1 MTAHNSSQFLYQDCL
16 IADLSIDT
24 QLHLLNIGKYVF
36 RPLSFILAFSSFVLN
51 TLVIIAVARTKSL
64 QYPAMVMISS
74 LAVTDAIL
82 PLYIMHKI
90 IELFTYK
97 RRTCPNVHPRPVLT
111 ATSALC
117 IQATLGNLAVI
128 SRDRY
133 LAVRSP
139 WWYRNH
145 MTKSRAFKVVC
156 IPWCISVVSA
166 VAIFL
171 SETFGGV
178 YKLLAQTLMLVL
190 FAIYVIII
198 MFCYLRI
205 YFRKTVEVGNPND
218 TLLKREKRLTNT
230 VAGILLILVLTYF
243 PALLVP
249 FVLSAK
255 GLYKNSL
262 SFRPFYAVFIQ
273 FNGVLNPLLSFGRS
287 RNMRKAVRDLFKC
300 SSQVQPSSA
309 VNNNNNNN
317 NNNYNK
323 NHHRLSH
330 TTATTAITAQ
340 KSNNITK
347 AATAMTYEDNNKN
360 KSDFTNYRTTNLSE
374 I

>member
-24 QLHLLNIGKYVF
+24 QVHLLNIGKYVF

-64 QYPAMVMISS
+64 QYPAMVMICS
-74 LAVTDAIL
+74 LAVTDTIF
-82 PLYIMHKI
+82 PVYIMHRFV
-90 IELFTYK
+90 ELSTYE
-97 RRTCPNVHPRPVLT
+97 RFTCPNAQPRPVES
-111 ATSALC
+111 AFSALC
-117 IQATLGNLAVI
+117 VQATLGNLAVI

-171 SETFGGV
+171 SGTLGGL

-273 FNGVLNPLLSFGRS
+273 LNGVLNPLLSFGRS

-317 NNNYNK
+317 KNNNK

-330 TTATTAITAQ
+330 TTATTAITAP

>member
-1 MTAHNSSQFLYQDCL
+1 MAPHNSSQFRYQDCL

-24 QLHLLNIGKYVF
+24 QLQLLNIGEYVF

-51 TLVIIAVARTKSL
+51 TLVIIAVARTRSL
-64 QYPAMVMISS
+64 QYPAMVMICS

-82 PLYIMHKI
+82 PLNFMQKN
-90 IELFTYK
+90 IEALTFE
-97 RRTCPNVHPRPVLT
+97 RRTCPNVHPRPVQT

-171 SETFGGV
+171 SGTFGGV
-178 YKLLAQTLMLVL
+178 YKPLAHTLMLAL
-190 FAIYVIII
+190 FASYVIII
-198 MFCYLRI
+198 MFYYLRI

-218 TLLKREKRLTNT
+218 ALLKREKRLTNT

-262 SFRPFYAVFIQ
+262 PFRPFYVVFIQ
-273 FNGVLNPLLSFGRS
+273 LNGVLNSLLNLGRS
-287 RNMRKAVRDLFKC
+287 RNMRKAIRDLFKC
-300 SSQVQPSSA
+300 SSQEQPSSA

-317 NNNYNK
+317 NNNNYNYNK

-330 TTATTAITAQ
+330 
-340 KSNNITK
+340 
-347 AATAMTYEDNNKN
+347 AAAKPQ
-360 KSDFTNYRTTNLSE
+360 
-374 I
+374 

>member
-1 MTAHNSSQFLYQDCL
+1 MAPHNSSQFLYQDCL

-24 QLHLLNIGKYVF
+24 QLQLLNIGKYVF

-64 QYPAMVMISS
+64 QYPAMVMICS

-82 PLYIMHKI
+82 PLNFMQKN
-90 IELFTYK
+90 IEALTFE
-97 RRTCPNVHPRPVLT
+97 RRTCPNVHPRPVQT
-111 ATSALC
+111 AASALC

-156 IPWCISVVSA
+156 IPWCISVISA

-171 SETFGGV
+171 SGTFGGV
-178 YKLLAQTLMLVL
+178 YKRLAHTLMLAL
-190 FAIYVIII
+190 FASYFIII
-198 MFCYLRI
+198 MFHYLRI

-218 TLLKREKRLTNT
+218 ALLKREKRLTNT

-262 SFRPFYAVFIQ
+262 PFRPFYVVFIQ
-273 FNGVLNPLLSFGRS
+273 LNGVLNPLLNLGRS
-287 RNMRKAVRDLFKC
+287 RNMRKAIRDLFKC
-300 SSQVQPSSA
+300 SSQEQPSSA
-309 VNNNNNNN
+309 VNNYNNNNN
-317 NNNYNK
+317 NNNYNYNK

-330 TTATTAITAQ
+330 V
-340 KSNNITK
+340 
-347 AATAMTYEDNNKN
+347 AAKP
-360 KSDFTNYRTTNLSE
+360 
-374 I
+374 

>member
-1 MTAHNSSQFLYQDCL
+1 MAPHNSSQFLYQDCL

-24 QLHLLNIGKYVF
+24 QLQLLNIGKYVF

-64 QYPAMVMISS
+64 QYPAMVMICS

-82 PLYIMHKI
+82 PLNFMQKN
-90 IELFTYK
+90 IEALTFE
-97 RRTCPNVHPRPVLT
+97 RRTCPNVHPGPVQT
-111 ATSALC
+111 AASALC

-133 LAVRSP
+133 LAARSP

-171 SETFGGV
+171 SGTFAGV
-178 YKLLAQTLMLVL
+178 YKRLAHTLMLAL
-190 FAIYVIII
+190 FASYFIII
-198 MFCYLRI
+198 MFHYLRI

-218 TLLKREKRLTNT
+218 ALLKREKRLTNT

-262 SFRPFYAVFIQ
+262 PFRPFYVVFIQ
-273 FNGVLNPLLSFGRS
+273 LNGVLNPLLNLGRS
-287 RNMRKAVRDLFKC
+287 RNMRKAIRDLFKC
-300 SSQVQPSSA
+300 SSQEQPSSA
-309 VNNNNNNN
+309 VNNYNNNNN
-317 NNNYNK
+317 NNNYNYNK

-330 TTATTAITAQ
+330 V
-340 KSNNITK
+340 
-347 AATAMTYEDNNKN
+347 AAKP
-360 KSDFTNYRTTNLSE
+360 
-374 I
+374 

>member
-1 MTAHNSSQFLYQDCL
+1 MAGHNSSQFCYQDCL
-16 IADLSIDT
+16 IADFSIDT
-24 QLHLLNIGKYVF
+24 QLQLLNISKYVF
-36 RPLSFILAFSSFVLN
+36 GPLNLFLAFSSFVLN

-64 QYPAMVMISS
+64 QYPAMVMIGS
-74 LAVTDAIL
+74 LAVTDTIL
-82 PLYIMHKI
+82 PLYTMHRFVAY
-90 IELFTYK
+90 FTYK
-97 RRTCPNVHPRPVLT
+97 RLTCPNLQPRPVES
-111 ATSALC
+111 AFSALC
-117 IQATLGNLAVI
+117 VQAMLGNLAVI

-166 VAIFL
+166 VATFL
-171 SETFGGV
+171 SGTFGGV
-178 YKLLAQTLMLVL
+178 YKPLAQTLMLVL

-218 TLLKREKRLTNT
+218 ARLKREKRLTNT

-255 GLYKNSL
+255 GLYKNSVP
-262 SFRPFYAVFIQ
+262 FKPFYAVFIQ
-273 FNGVLNPLLSFGRS
+273 LNGVLNPLLNLGRS
-287 RNMRKAVRDLFKC
+287 RNMRKAIRDLFKC

-309 VNNNNNNN
+309 VNNNNSNNSNN

-323 NHHRLSH
+323 NHHRLSQ
-330 TTATTAITAQ
+330 TTAKPQ
-340 KSNNITK
+340 
-347 AATAMTYEDNNKN
+347 
-360 KSDFTNYRTTNLSE
+360 
-374 I
+374 

>member
-1 MTAHNSSQFLYQDCL
+1 MAPHNSSQFLYQDCL

-24 QLHLLNIGKYVF
+24 QLQLLNIGKYVF
-36 RPLSFILAFSSFVLN
+36 CPLSFILAFSSFVLN

-64 QYPAMVMISS
+64 QYPTMVMICS

-82 PLYIMHKI
+82 PLNFMQKN
-90 IELFTYK
+90 IEALTFE
-97 RRTCPNVHPRPVLT
+97 RRTCPNVHPRRVQT

-171 SETFGGV
+171 SGTFGGV
-178 YKLLAQTLMLVL
+178 YKPLAQTLMLVL

-218 TLLKREKRLTNT
+218 ALLKREKRLTNT

-243 PALLVP
+243 PALLAP

-262 SFRPFYAVFIQ
+262 PFRSFYIVFIQ
-273 FNGVLNPLLSFGRS
+273 LNGVLNPLLNLGRS
-287 RNMRKAVRDLFKC
+287 RNMRKAIRDLFKC
-300 SSQVQPSSA
+300 SSQEQPSSA

-317 NNNYNK
+317 NNNSYNYNK

-330 TTATTAITAQ
+330 
-340 KSNNITK
+340 
-347 AATAMTYEDNNKN
+347 ATAKPQ
-360 KSDFTNYRTTNLSE
+360 
-374 I
+374 

>member
-1 MTAHNSSQFLYQDCL
+1 
-16 IADLSIDT
+16 
-24 QLHLLNIGKYVF
+24 
-36 RPLSFILAFSSFVLN
+36 
-51 TLVIIAVARTKSL
+51 
-64 QYPAMVMISS
+64 
-74 LAVTDAIL
+74 
-82 PLYIMHKI
+82 
-90 IELFTYK
+90 
-97 RRTCPNVHPRPVLT
+97 
-111 ATSALC
+111 
-117 IQATLGNLAVI
+117 
-128 SRDRY
+128 
-133 LAVRSP
+133 
-139 WWYRNH
+139 
-145 MTKSRAFKVVC
+145 
-156 IPWCISVVSA
+156 
-166 VAIFL
+166 
-171 SETFGGV
+171 
-178 YKLLAQTLMLVL
+178 
-190 FAIYVIII
+190 
-198 MFCYLRI
+198 MFCYPHI

-218 TLLKREKRLTNT
+218 ALLKREKRLTNT

-243 PALLVP
+243 PAFLVP

-347 AATAMTYEDNNKN
+347 AATAMTYDDNNKN
-360 KSDFTNYRTTNLSE
+360 K
-374 I
+374 

>member
-1 MTAHNSSQFLYQDCL
+1 MAAHNSSQFCYQDCL

-24 QLHLLNIGKYVF
+24 QLQLLNISKYVF
-36 RPLSFILAFSSFVLN
+36 GPLNLILAFSSFVLN

-64 QYPAMVMISS
+64 QYPAMFMICS
-74 LAVTDAIL
+74 LAVTDTIF
-82 PLYIMHKI
+82 PVYFMHRFVEFV
-90 IELFTYK
+90 ELSTYERFTC
-97 RRTCPNVHPRPVLT
+97 RNVQPRPVES
-111 ATSALC
+111 AFSALC
-117 IQATLGNLAVI
+117 VQATLGNLAVI

-145 MTKSRAFKVVC
+145 MTKSRALKVVC

-171 SETFGGV
+171 SGTFGGV
-178 YKLLAQTLMLVL
+178 YKPLAQTLTLVL

-218 TLLKREKRLTNT
+218 ARLKREKRLTNT

-262 SFRPFYAVFIQ
+262 PFKPFYAVFIQ
-273 FNGVLNPLLSFGRS
+273 LNGVLNPLLNLGRS
-287 RNMRKAVRDLFKC
+287 RNMRKAIRDLFKC

-309 VNNNNNNN
+309 VNNNNNNSN
-317 NNNYNK
+317 NNYNYNK

-330 TTATTAITAQ
+330 TTAKPQ
-340 KSNNITK
+340 
-347 AATAMTYEDNNKN
+347 
-360 KSDFTNYRTTNLSE
+360 
-374 I
+374 

>member
-1 MTAHNSSQFLYQDCL
+1 MAAHNSSQFCYQDCL

-24 QLHLLNIGKYVF
+24 QLQLLNISKYVF
-36 RPLSFILAFSSFVLN
+36 GPLNLILAFSSFVLN
-51 TLVIIAVARTKSL
+51 TLVIIAVTRTKSL
-64 QYPAMVMISS
+64 QYPAMFMICS
-74 LAVTDAIL
+74 LAVTDTIF
-82 PLYIMHKI
+82 PVYFMHRFVEFV
-90 IELFTYK
+90 ELSKYERFTC
-97 RRTCPNVHPRPVLT
+97 RNVQPRPVES
-111 ATSALC
+111 AFSALC
-117 IQATLGNLAVI
+117 VQATLGNLAVI

-171 SETFGGV
+171 SGTFGGV
-178 YKLLAQTLMLVL
+178 YKPLAQTLTLVL

-218 TLLKREKRLTNT
+218 ARLKREKRLTNT

-249 FVLSAK
+249 FVLSTK
-255 GLYKNSL
+255 GLYENSL
-262 SFRPFYAVFIQ
+262 RLRPFYAVFIQ
-273 FNGVLNPLLSFGRS
+273 LNGVLNPLLNLGRS
-287 RNMRKAVRDLFKC
+287 RNMRKAIRDLFKC
-300 SSQVQPSSA
+300 SSQEQLSSA

-317 NNNYNK
+317 NNNNYNYNK

-330 TTATTAITAQ
+330 
-340 KSNNITK
+340 
-347 AATAMTYEDNNKN
+347 AAAKPQ
-360 KSDFTNYRTTNLSE
+360 
-374 I
+374 

>member
-1 MTAHNSSQFLYQDCL
+1 M
-16 IADLSIDT
+16 
-24 QLHLLNIGKYVF
+24 
-36 RPLSFILAFSSFVLN
+36 
-51 TLVIIAVARTKSL
+51 
-64 QYPAMVMISS
+64 
-74 LAVTDAIL
+74 
-82 PLYIMHKI
+82 
-90 IELFTYK
+90 
-97 RRTCPNVHPRPVLT
+97 HPRPVQT

-117 IQATLGNLAVI
+117 FQATLGNLAVI

-171 SETFGGV
+171 SGTFGGV
-178 YKLLAQTLMLVL
+178 YKPLAQTLTLVL

-218 TLLKREKRLTNT
+218 ARLKREKRLTNT

-243 PALLVP
+243 PALLAP
-249 FVLSAK
+249 FVLSTK

-262 SFRPFYAVFIQ
+262 PFRPFYVVFIQ
-273 FNGVLNPLLSFGRS
+273 LNGVLNPLLNLGRS
-287 RNMRKAVRDLFKC
+287 RNMRKAIRDLFKC
-300 SSQVQPSSA
+300 SSQEQPSSA
-309 VNNNNNNN
+309 VNNYNNNNNNN
-317 NNNYNK
+317 NNNYNYNK

-330 TTATTAITAQ
+330 V
-340 KSNNITK
+340 
-347 AATAMTYEDNNKN
+347 AAKP
-360 KSDFTNYRTTNLSE
+360 
-374 I
+374 

>member
-1 MTAHNSSQFLYQDCL
+1 MAPHNSSQFLYQDCL

-24 QLHLLNIGKYVF
+24 QLQLLNISKYVF
-36 RPLSFILAFSSFVLN
+36 RPLNFILAFSSFELN

-64 QYPAMVMISS
+64 QYPAMVMIGS
-74 LAVTDAIL
+74 LAVTDTIL
-82 PLYIMHKI
+82 PLYTMHRFVAC
-90 IELFTYK
+90 FTYE
-97 RRTCPNVHPRPVLT
+97 RLTCPNLQPRPVES
-111 ATSALC
+111 AFSALC
-117 IQATLGNLAVI
+117 VQATLGNLAVI

-145 MTKSRAFKVVC
+145 MKKSRAFKIVC

-171 SETFGGV
+171 SGTFGGV
-178 YKLLAQTLMLVL
+178 YKLLAQTLMLAL

-218 TLLKREKRLTNT
+218 ALLKREKRLTNT

-249 FVLSAK
+249 FVLSTK
-255 GLYKNSL
+255 GLYENSL
-262 SFRPFYAVFIQ
+262 RFRPFYAVFIQ
-273 FNGVLNPLLSFGRS
+273 LNGVLNPLLNLCRS
-287 RNMRKAVRDLFKC
+287 RNMRKAIRDLFKC
-300 SSQVQPSSA
+300 SSQEQPSSA

-317 NNNYNK
+317 YNYNK

-330 TTATTAITAQ
+330 
-340 KSNNITK
+340 
-347 AATAMTYEDNNKN
+347 ATAKPQ
-360 KSDFTNYRTTNLSE
+360 
-374 I
+374 

>member
-1 MTAHNSSQFLYQDCL
+1 M
-16 IADLSIDT
+16 
-24 QLHLLNIGKYVF
+24 IG
-36 RPLSFILAFSSFVLN
+36 
-51 TLVIIAVARTKSL
+51 
-64 QYPAMVMISS
+64 S
-74 LAVTDAIL
+74 LAVTDTIL
-82 PLYIMHKI
+82 PLYIMHRFV
-90 IELFTYK
+90 EYFTYE
-97 RRTCPNVHPRPVLT
+97 RLTCPNLQPRPVES
-111 ATSALC
+111 AFSALC
-117 IQATLGNLAVI
+117 VQATLGNLAVI

-166 VAIFL
+166 VAMFL
-171 SETFGGV
+171 SGTFGGV
-178 YKLLAQTLMLVL
+178 YKPLAQTLMLVL

-218 TLLKREKRLTNT
+218 ARLKREKRLTNT

-262 SFRPFYAVFIQ
+262 PFRPFYAVFIQ
-273 FNGVLNPLLSFGRS
+273 LNGVLNPLLNLGRS
-287 RNMRKAVRDLFKC
+287 RNMRKAIRDLFKC
-300 SSQVQPSSA
+300 SSQEQPSSA
-309 VNNNNNNN
+309 VNKNNNNN
-317 NNNYNK
+317 NNNYNYNK
-323 NHHRLSH
+323 NHHMLSH
-330 TTATTAITAQ
+330 
-340 KSNNITK
+340 
-347 AATAMTYEDNNKN
+347 ATAKPQ
-360 KSDFTNYRTTNLSE
+360 
-374 I
+374 

>member
-1 MTAHNSSQFLYQDCL
+1 MDPHNSSQFLYQDCL
-16 IADLSIDT
+16 IADLSIDI
-24 QLHLLNIGKYVF
+24 QLQLLNIGKYVF

-64 QYPAMVMISS
+64 QYPAMVMICS

-82 PLYIMHKI
+82 PLNFMQKN
-90 IELFTYK
+90 IEALTFE
-97 RRTCPNVHPRPVLT
+97 RRTCPNVHPRPVQT

-156 IPWCISVVSA
+156 IPWCISVFSA

-171 SETFGGV
+171 SGTFGGV
-178 YKLLAQTLMLVL
+178 YKRLAHTLMLAL
-190 FAIYVIII
+190 FASYFIII
-198 MFCYLRI
+198 MFYYLRI

-218 TLLKREKRLTNT
+218 ALLKREKRLTNT

-243 PALLVP
+243 PALLAP

-262 SFRPFYAVFIQ
+262 PFRPFYVVFIQ
-273 FNGVLNPLLSFGRS
+273 LNGVLNPLLNLGRS
-287 RNMRKAVRDLFKC
+287 RNMRKAIRDLFKC
-300 SSQVQPSSA
+300 SSQEQPSSA
-309 VNNNNNNN
+309 VNNYNNNNNN
-317 NNNYNK
+317 NNNYNYNK
-323 NHHRLSH
+323 DHHRLSH
-330 TTATTAITAQ
+330 V
-340 KSNNITK
+340 
-347 AATAMTYEDNNKN
+347 AAKP
-360 KSDFTNYRTTNLSE
+360 
-374 I
+374 

>member
-1 MTAHNSSQFLYQDCL
+1 
-16 IADLSIDT
+16 
-24 QLHLLNIGKYVF
+24 
-36 RPLSFILAFSSFVLN
+36 
-51 TLVIIAVARTKSL
+51 
-64 QYPAMVMISS
+64 MISS

-145 MTKSRAFKVVC
+145 VKKSPAFKVVC
-156 IPWCISVVSA
+156 IPWCTSVVSA
-166 VAIFL
+166 VAIL
-171 SETFGGV
+171 QTFG
-178 YKLLAQTLMLVL
+178 TT
-190 FAIYVIII
+190 FSSTS
-198 MFCYLRI
+198 FRYLRNYHNVPI
-205 YFRKTVEVGNPND
+205 FAFFFRKTVEVGNPND
-218 TLLKREKRLTNT
+218 ALLKSKKRLTNT
-230 VAGILLILVLTYF
+230 VVGILLILVLTYF

-262 SFRPFYAVFIQ
+262 RFRPFYTVFIQ
-273 FNGVLNPLLSFGRS
+273 LNGVLNPLLNFGRS

-317 NNNYNK
+317 KNNNK

-330 TTATTAITAQ
+330 TTATTAITAP

-347 AATAMTYEDNNKN
+347 AATAMTYEENNKN
-360 KSDFTNYRTTNLSE
+360 KSDLTNYRTTNLNE

>member
-1 MTAHNSSQFLYQDCL
+1 MAAHNSSQFLYQDCL

-24 QLHLLNIGKYVF
+24 QLQLKNISKYVF
-36 RPLSFILAFSSFVLN
+36 VPLHFILAVSSFVLN
-51 TLVIIAVARTKSL
+51 TLVIIVVARTKSL
-64 QYPAMVMISS
+64 QYPAMVMICS
-74 LAVTDAIL
+74 LAVTDTIF
-82 PLYIMHKI
+82 PVYIMHRCVEFV
-90 IELFTYK
+90 ELFTYE
-97 RRTCPNVHPRPVLT
+97 RFTCPNLQPRPVET
-111 ATSALC
+111 AFSALC
-117 IQATLGNLAVI
+117 LQATLGNLAVI

-156 IPWCISVVSA
+156 TPWCISVVSA

-190 FAIYVIII
+190 FAIYGIII

-218 TLLKREKRLTNT
+218 ALLKREKRLTNT

-249 FVLSAK
+249 FVLSTK

-262 SFRPFYAVFIQ
+262 HFRSLYVVFIQ
-273 FNGVLNPLLSFGRS
+273 LNGVLNTLLNSVVLEICEKLLETCLNALPKNS
-287 RNMRKAVRDLFKC
+287 RH
-300 SSQVQPSSA
+300 Q
-309 VNNNNNNN
+309 
-317 NNNYNK
+317 
-323 NHHRLSH
+323 LSTTTTTTTT
-330 TTATTAITAQ
+330 TTAKTITGCLMQ
-340 KSNNITK
+340 QRNRNNSPK
-347 AATAMTYEDNNKN
+347 KEKHYRGNNCN
-360 KSDFTNYRTTNLSE
+360 D